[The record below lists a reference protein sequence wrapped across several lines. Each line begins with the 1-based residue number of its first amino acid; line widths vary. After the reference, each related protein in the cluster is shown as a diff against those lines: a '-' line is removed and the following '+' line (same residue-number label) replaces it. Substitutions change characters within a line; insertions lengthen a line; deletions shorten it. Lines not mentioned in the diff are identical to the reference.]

1 MNPSSNY
8 PVFSHITEILSAGA
22 ARFPLKTAFCIK
34 EENGRLI
41 NISYK
46 RFHTDVL
53 TLSFALNK
61 ILGIRKSKVGISM
74 KNCYKWCV
82 SYFAVLS
89 SDNVCVPLDKDLITD
104 DLIHLIKFGSL
115 QAIFT
120 DEKTASVLLSR
131 RDELPEGF
139 IIITTA
145 LFQGKNVF
153 AYDTLTA
160 SVKKEELPADL
171 QHLTKGNSAE
181 ELAVLLFTS
190 GTTGMAKGVMLSNKN
205 VCSNVNSVI
214 KLVDINEKDSTLCV
228 LPLHHAYQS
237 IVVLMMLSVGGSISF
252 CENIRHTSSDLL
264 LYKPTV
270 FVTVP
275 LMLEKI
281 HEKILKEAA
290 KKGLLGRSVTSEKA
304 LGLVSKISNT
314 DFKRKLFSSVHA
326 SLGGNI
332 RMVITG
338 AAKMN
343 EKIAR
348 DFTTFAIPVIIGY
361 GLTECSPIAICNSV
375 DDIRPDSIGKPIPG
389 AEADIFSPD
398 EDGIGE
404 IIVKGPMVMLGYY
417 ENKKETEKVIK
428 DGWLYTGDMG
438 YRDKEGYY
446 HITGRIKNVIVTK
459 NGKNIY
465 PEELEYYLNTS
476 HYITESLVYAE
487 GGEDEKVCALIVYDE
502 EKIKKHLKKER
513 LTENSIYAVI
523 NNEVKNLNAKLP
535 SYKAIKSFKVQKD
548 ALQKTST
555 HKIKRNIQ

>member
-1 MNPSSNY
+1 MNPSLNY

-34 EENGRLI
+34 EEGGRLI

-53 TLSFALNK
+53 TLSLAVNK
-61 ILGIRKSKVGISM
+61 TLSLRKSKIGISM
-74 KNCYKWCV
+74 RNCYKWCV

-89 SDNVCVPLDKDLITD
+89 SDNVCVPLDKDLIAD
-104 DLIHLIKFGSL
+104 DLIHLIKFGKL
-115 QAIFT
+115 GAIFT
-120 DEKTASVLLSR
+120 DEKTASVLLLHK
-131 RDELPEGF
+131 DKLPDDF
-139 IIITTA
+139 IIITEA
-145 LFQGKNVF
+145 LFEGKNVYS
-153 AYDTLTA
+153 YDSLTA
-160 SVKKEELPADL
+160 SVKKESLPVDL
-171 QHLTKGNSAE
+171 QYLTKENSPE
-181 ELAVLLFTS
+181 ETAVLLFTS

-205 VCSNVNSVI
+205 ICSNVNSVI
-214 KLVDINEKDSTLCV
+214 KLVDVNETDSTLCV

-237 IVVLMMLSVGGSISF
+237 IVMLMMLSVGGSISF

-281 HEKILKEAA
+281 HEKIFREAA

-314 DFKRKLFSSVHA
+314 DFKRKLFSGVHA

-332 RMVITG
+332 RMIITG

-361 GLTECSPIAICNSV
+361 GLTECSPIAICNSKN
-375 DDIRPDSIGKPIPG
+375 DFRPDSIGKPIPD

-417 ENKKETEKVIK
+417 ENKAETDKVLK

-438 YRDKEGYY
+438 YRDKNGYY
-446 HITGRIKNVIVTK
+446 YITGRIKNVIVTK

-465 PEELEYYLNTS
+465 PEELEYYLNAS
-476 HYITESLVYAE
+476 PYITESLVYAE

-502 EKIKKHLKKER
+502 DRIKKHLKKDA
-513 LTENSIYAVI
+513 LTKNSIHSVI
-523 NNEVKNLNAKLP
+523 SAEVKRLNGRLP
-535 SYKAIKSFKVQKD
+535 SYKAIKSFTIQKE
-548 ALQKTST
+548 ALHKTST
-555 HKIKRNIQ
+555 HKIKRNI